1 MLTGIELII
10 SLVIVFFGSITA
22 GAVSFGMGLVIAPVL
37 LLFLPPQ
44 TAVVLVKTLNAK
56 VLLMVLIQARNNI
69 RLHVIKWMVLGGVI
83 AVPVGVFILS
93 YGDPGVL
100 KIIISVL
107 VVLLAILTFF
117 EVSLPFANR
126 KHTGLVVGFL
136 TSMSNTAFSV
146 GGPLAVLYIIDQK
159 GDDNMIRANLALYFF
174 ITYIFALFL
183 YSFVGI
189 VDIQMIKNTLIYFP
203 IALIGFI
210 CALFFKKFINKNTFR
225 LIAVIVSIIGSVSIL
240 FTELFL

>member
-1 MLTGIELII
+1 LLTGIELII
-10 SLVIVFFGSITA
+10 SLVIVFIGAITA
-22 GAVSFGMGLVIAPVL
+22 GTVSFGMGLVIAPVL

-44 TAVVLVKTLNAK
+44 TAVVFVKTLTVI
-56 VLLMVLIQARNNI
+56 VLLMVLIQARKNI
-69 RLHVIKWMVLGGVI
+69 RFHIIKWMILGGLP
-83 AVPVGVFILS
+83 AVPFGVFILL

-100 KIIISVL
+100 KIIIAVL
-107 VVLLAILTFF
+107 ILVLAILTFF

-126 KHTGLVVGFL
+126 KHTGLIVGFL

-174 ITYIFALFL
+174 ITHVFALSLFMI
-183 YSFVGI
+183 VGLI
-189 VDIQMIKNTLIYFP
+189 DIHIAKNILIYFP

-210 CALFFKKFINKNTFR
+210 CAIFLKNQINKNTFR
-225 LIAVIVSIIGSVSIL
+225 LVAVIISILGSISIL
-240 FTELFL
+240 FNELFF

>member
-44 TAVVLVKTLNAK
+44 TAVVLVKTLNAI

-69 RLHVIKWMVLGGVI
+69 RLHVIKWMVLVGVI

-107 VVLLAILTFF
+107 VLLLAILTFF

-183 YSFVGI
+183 YSIVGI

-210 CALFFKKFINKNTFR
+210 CALFMKKFINKNTFR

>member
-10 SLVIVFFGSITA
+10 SLVVVFLGSITA
-22 GAVSFGMGLVIAPVL
+22 GTVAFGMGLVIAPVL

-44 TAVVLVKTLNAK
+44 TAVVLVKTLNSI

-83 AVPVGVFILS
+83 AVPFGVFILS

-107 VVLLAILTFF
+107 VLLLAILTFF

-174 ITYIFALFL
+174 ITYIFALTL
-183 YSFVGI
+183 YAIVGI
-189 VDIQMIKNTLIYFP
+189 VDIQMIRNTLIYFP

-210 CALFFKKFINKNTFR
+210 CAIFLKKLINKNTFR
-225 LIAVIVSIIGSVSIL
+225 LVAVIISIIGSVSIL
-240 FTELFL
+240 FNELFL

>member
-44 TAVVLVKTLNAK
+44 TAVVLVKTLNAI

-100 KIIISVL
+100 KIIISV
-107 VVLLAILTFF
+107 IL
-117 EVSLPFANR
+117 
-126 KHTGLVVGFL
+126 KK
-136 TSMSNTAFSV
+136 
-146 GGPLAVLYIIDQK
+146 IIK
-159 GDDNMIRANLALYFF
+159 
-174 ITYIFALFL
+174 
-183 YSFVGI
+183 
-189 VDIQMIKNTLIYFP
+189 
-203 IALIGFI
+203 
-210 CALFFKKFINKNTFR
+210 
-225 LIAVIVSIIGSVSIL
+225 
-240 FTELFL
+240 

>member
-10 SLVIVFFGSITA
+10 SLIVVFFGSITA
-22 GAVSFGMGLVIAPVL
+22 GTVAFGMGLVIAPFL

-44 TAVVLVKTLNAK
+44 TAVVLVKTLTAL

-69 RLHVIKWMVLGGVI
+69 RINIIKWMLLGGVV
-83 AVPVGVFILS
+83 AVPFGVFVLS

-100 KIIISVL
+100 KIIIAVL
-107 VVLLAILTFF
+107 VLLLAILTFF

-126 KHTGLVVGFL
+126 KHTGLIVGFL
-136 TSMSNTAFSV
+136 TSMSTTAFSV

-159 GDDNMIRANLALYFF
+159 GDDKMIRANLSLYFF
-174 ITYIFALFL
+174 ITHIFALSL
-183 YSFVGI
+183 YAVIGI
-189 VDIQMIKNTLIYFP
+189 VDIYILKNILIYLP

-210 CALFFKKFINKNTFR
+210 CAIFIKNLINKNTFR
-225 LIAVIVSIIGSVSIL
+225 LVAVIISIIGSISIL
-240 FTELFL
+240 FNELFL